1 MAACKDF
8 DESENLALI
17 LSLDEH
23 QDAVT
28 VESDSL
34 EECQTFEVREIISV
48 LRRLAESPEACEAK
62 LASQVLSRADSD
74 SSTTGSTVKALL
86 NEFAKEVNEIVASCY
101 TAVASIKNKQ
111 VRMVKLEREFL
122 RQRSDKQSK
131 LVATWRNLVGDEE
144 CAKREST
151 IVFQH
156 VLQHIWSYAVL
167 RVDDDVVKAA
177 SNIKVCG
184 EDRKR
189 EVDEVERIAIR
200 HHAGW
205 AIKRAR
211 DTIVSTSKPIRIKMS
226 KTDSEEVELLVHD
239 SSTGAEIHVHE
250 EEEQ

>member
-1 MAACKDF
+1 MCDAESSRTGSRNQENPEGKNMAACKDF
-8 DESENLALI
+8 DESENLAFI
-17 LSLDEH
+17 LSLDED

-111 VRMVKLEREFL
+111 
-122 RQRSDKQSK
+122 
-131 LVATWRNLVGDEE
+131 
-144 CAKREST
+144 
-151 IVFQH
+151 
-156 VLQHIWSYAVL
+156 HIWSYAVL

-211 DTIVSTSKPIRIKMS
+211 DTIVSTSKPP
-226 KTDSEEVELLVHD
+226 E
-239 SSTGAEIHVHE
+239 
-250 EEEQ
+250 